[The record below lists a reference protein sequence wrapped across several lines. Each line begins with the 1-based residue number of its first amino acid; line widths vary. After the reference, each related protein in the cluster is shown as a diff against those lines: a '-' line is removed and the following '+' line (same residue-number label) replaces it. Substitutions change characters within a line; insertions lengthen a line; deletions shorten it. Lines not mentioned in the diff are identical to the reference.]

1 MRAFI
6 FMTISEIQNQIFLLT
21 NSTSNDFA
29 DSDLLASVN
38 RYYHKAMTIILRS
51 SDSWDYDDTS
61 NTDFPI
67 LTASLVADQQE
78 YTLPT
83 DVLKVKRV
91 EITYDGTNWDKAE
104 PFDIN
109 NRSDATDATSIA
121 NDFNTTQPFYDVQY
135 GAFFLYPTPTANS
148 TNGLKI
154 WITREITEFTSGDL
168 STGTK
173 KPSIDVMF
181 HEYLS
186 MGPAYEF
193 GLAKGMPQVTRFRDE
208 ITRIEQE
215 MTAYYG
221 NKMIDTNMHLAK
233 GYVNYK

>member
-1 MRAFI
+1 
-6 FMTISEIQNQIFLLT
+6 MTISEIQNQIFLLT

-38 RYYHKAMTIILRS
+38 RYYNKALAIILRS

-67 LTASLVADQQE
+67 VTANLVADQQA

-83 DVLKVKRV
+83 DALKIKRV
-91 EITYDGTNWDKAE
+91 EVTYDGTNWYKAE

-109 NRSDATDATSIA
+109 QRGDATDSTSVN
-121 NDFNTTQPFYDVQY
+121 NDFSSTQPFYDLQY
-135 GAFFLYPTPTANS
+135 GALFLYPIPTSNVS
-148 TNGLKI
+148 GGLKI
-154 WITREITEFTSGDL
+154 WMTRELTEFTSGDL

-173 KPSIDVMF
+173 TPSLAVMF
-181 HEYLS
+181 HEYLA

-193 GLAKGMPQVTRFRDE
+193 GLAKGMPQVTRFRE
-208 ITRIEQE
+208 EVQRIEAE
-215 MTAYYG
+215 MASYYSD
-221 NKMIDTNMHLAK
+221 KDIDTSVRLGKA
-233 GYVNYK
+233 YVNYN